1 MKKIFDDVIEVR
13 LPIYWASYLV
23 NNDASGLEDGEE
35 DQVQD
40 TLEYLELD
48 KWICVDVKDDIS
60 FEYPFLPDLLGGDYC
75 TYVFHNYENGEKK

>member
-1 MKKIFDDVIEVR
+1 MKKILDNVTEVR

-35 DQVQD
+35 NQVQE

-75 TYVFHNYENGEKK
+75 TYVFHNYGN

>member
-1 MKKIFDDVIEVR
+1 MNKVLDDVIEVR

-35 DQVQD
+35 DQVQE

-75 TYVFHNYENGEKK
+75 TYVFHNYE

>member
-1 MKKIFDDVIEVR
+1 MKKILDDVTEVR

-35 DQVQD
+35 NQVQE

-60 FEYPFLPDLLGGDYC
+60 FEYPFLPNLLGGDYC
-75 TYVFHNYENGEKK
+75 TYVFHNYGN

>member
-1 MKKIFDDVIEVR
+1 MKKILDDVIEVR

-35 DQVQD
+35 DQVQE

-75 TYVFHNYENGEKK
+75 TYVFHNYE

>member
-1 MKKIFDDVIEVR
+1 MKKILDDLIEVR

-35 DQVQD
+35 DQVKE

-75 TYVFHNYENGEKK
+75 TYVFHNYGN

>member
-1 MKKIFDDVIEVR
+1 MNIISNDVAEVR

-23 NNDASGLEDGEE
+23 NGDASGLEDGEE
-35 DQVQD
+35 NQVQE

-75 TYVFHNYENGEKK
+75 TYVFHNYGN

>member
-1 MKKIFDDVIEVR
+1 MKKILDDVIEVR

-23 NNDASGLEDGEE
+23 NNDASGLEEGEE
-35 DQVQD
+35 DQVQK

-75 TYVFHNYENGEKK
+75 TYVFHNYGN

>member
-1 MKKIFDDVIEVR
+1 MKKILDDVIEVR

-35 DQVQD
+35 DQVQK

-48 KWICVDVKDDIS
+48 KYICIDVKDDIS

-75 TYVFHNYENGEKK
+75 TYVFHNYGN

>member
-1 MKKIFDDVIEVR
+1 MNMTCNDVTEVR

-35 DQVQD
+35 DQVRE

-75 TYVFHNYENGEKK
+75 TYVFHYYEN

>member
-1 MKKIFDDVIEVR
+1 MNMTCNDVTEVR

-35 DQVQD
+35 DQVQE

-75 TYVFHNYENGEKK
+75 TYVFHNYE

>member
-1 MKKIFDDVIEVR
+1 MKKILDDVTEVR
-13 LPIYWASYLV
+13 LPIYWSSYLV
-23 NNDASGLEDGEE
+23 NNDASGLEDGEV
-35 DQVQD
+35 DQVQE

-75 TYVFHNYENGEKK
+75 TYVFHNYGN

>member
-1 MKKIFDDVIEVR
+1 MNMTCNDVTEVR

-35 DQVQD
+35 DQVQQ
-40 TLEYLELD
+40 TLENLELD

-75 TYVFHNYENGEKK
+75 TYVFHNYGN

>member
-1 MKKIFDDVIEVR
+1 MNMTCNDVTEVR

-35 DQVQD
+35 DQVRE

-75 TYVFHNYENGEKK
+75 TYVFHNYGN

>member
-1 MKKIFDDVIEVR
+1 MNKVLDDVAEVR

-35 DQVQD
+35 EQIQE
-40 TLEYLELD
+40 TLEYLNID
-48 KWICVDVKDDIS
+48 KWICIDVKDDIS

-75 TYVFHNYENGEKK
+75 SYVLV

>member
-1 MKKIFDDVIEVR
+1 MTCNDVTEVR

-35 DQVQD
+35 DQVQK

-75 TYVFHNYENGEKK
+75 TYVFHNYGN

>member
-1 MKKIFDDVIEVR
+1 MKKILDDVIEVR
-13 LPIYWASYLV
+13 LPIYWSSYLV

-35 DQVQD
+35 DQVQK
-40 TLEYLELD
+40 TLEYLELN

-75 TYVFHNYENGEKK
+75 TYIFHNYGN

>member
-1 MKKIFDDVIEVR
+1 MNKVLDDVIEVR

-35 DQVQD
+35 NQVQE
-40 TLEYLELD
+40 TLEHLELD

-60 FEYPFLPDLLGGDYC
+60 FEYPFLPNLLGGDYC
-75 TYVFHNYENGEKK
+75 TYVFHNYGN

>member
-1 MKKIFDDVIEVR
+1 MKKILDDVIEVR

-35 DQVQD
+35 DQVQK

-75 TYVFHNYENGEKK
+75 TYVFHNYGN

>member
-1 MKKIFDDVIEVR
+1 MKKVLDDVIEVR

-35 DQVQD
+35 DQVRE

-75 TYVFHNYENGEKK
+75 TYVFHNYGN

>member
-1 MKKIFDDVIEVR
+1 MNMTCNDVTEVR

-35 DQVQD
+35 NQVQE

-60 FEYPFLPDLLGGDYC
+60 FEYPFLPNLLGGDYC
-75 TYVFHNYENGEKK
+75 TYVFHNYGN

>member
-1 MKKIFDDVIEVR
+1 MNMTCNDVTEVR

-35 DQVQD
+35 NQVQE

-48 KWICVDVKDDIS
+48 KWICVDVKDDIH

-75 TYVFHNYENGEKK
+75 TYVFHYYGN

>member
-1 MKKIFDDVIEVR
+1 MNKVLDNVAEVR

-35 DQVQD
+35 EQIQE
-40 TLEYLELD
+40 TLEYLNID
-48 KWICVDVKDDIS
+48 KWICIDVKDDIS

-75 TYVFHNYENGEKK
+75 TYVFHYYET

>member
-1 MKKIFDDVIEVR
+1 MKKILDDVIEVR

-35 DQVQD
+35 DQVQE

-48 KWICVDVKDDIS
+48 KYICVDVKDDIS

-75 TYVFHNYENGEKK
+75 TYVFHNYE

>member
-1 MKKIFDDVIEVR
+1 MKKILDDVIEVR

-23 NNDASGLEDGEE
+23 NNDVSGLEDGEE
-35 DQVQD
+35 NQVQE

-75 TYVFHNYENGEKK
+75 TYVFHNYE

>member
-1 MKKIFDDVIEVR
+1 MNMTCNDVTEVR

-35 DQVQD
+35 DQVQQ
-40 TLEYLELD
+40 TLEHLELD

-75 TYVFHNYENGEKK
+75 TYVFHYYE

>member
-1 MKKIFDDVIEVR
+1 MNKVLDDVIEVR

-35 DQVQD
+35 NQVKE

-75 TYVFHNYENGEKK
+75 TYVFHNYGN

>member
-1 MKKIFDDVIEVR
+1 MKKILDNVTEVR

-35 DQVQD
+35 NQVQE

-60 FEYPFLPDLLGGDYC
+60 FEYPFLPNLLGGDYC
-75 TYVFHNYENGEKK
+75 TYVFHNYGN

>member
-1 MKKIFDDVIEVR
+1 MNMTCNNVTEVR

-35 DQVQD
+35 DQVQE

-75 TYVFHNYENGEKK
+75 TYVFHNYGN

>member
-1 MKKIFDDVIEVR
+1 MNKVLDDVIEVR
-13 LPIYWASYLV
+13 LPIYWASYLI

-35 DQVQD
+35 DQVQE

-75 TYVFHNYENGEKK
+75 TYVFHNYGN

>member
-1 MKKIFDDVIEVR
+1 MNMTCNDVAEVR

-35 DQVQD
+35 NQVQE
-40 TLEYLELD
+40 TLEHLELD

-75 TYVFHNYENGEKK
+75 TYIFHNYGN

>member
-1 MKKIFDDVIEVR
+1 MKKILDNVTEVR

-35 DQVQD
+35 DQVQQ
-40 TLEYLELD
+40 TLEHLELD

-75 TYVFHNYENGEKK
+75 TYVFHNYGN

>member
-1 MKKIFDDVIEVR
+1 MNKTEFTEVR

-35 DQVQD
+35 EQIQE
-40 TLEYLELD
+40 TLEYLNID

-75 TYVFHNYENGEKK
+75 TYVFHNYGN

>member
-1 MKKIFDDVIEVR
+1 MKKILDDLIEVR

-35 DQVQD
+35 NQVQE

-75 TYVFHNYENGEKK
+75 TYVFHNYGN

>member
-1 MKKIFDDVIEVR
+1 MKKILDDVTEVR

-35 DQVQD
+35 NQVQE
-40 TLEYLELD
+40 TLEHLELD

-75 TYVFHNYENGEKK
+75 TYVFHYYDN

>member
-1 MKKIFDDVIEVR
+1 MKKILDDVIEVK

-35 DQVQD
+35 DQVQK

-48 KWICVDVKDDIS
+48 KYICIDVKDDIS

-75 TYVFHNYENGEKK
+75 TYVFHNYET

>member
-1 MKKIFDDVIEVR
+1 MNKVLDDVIEVR
-13 LPIYWASYLV
+13 LPIYWASFLV
-23 NNDASGLEDGEE
+23 DNDASGLEDGEE
-35 DQVQD
+35 KQIQE

-75 TYVFHNYENGEKK
+75 TYVFHNYGELK